1 MLTPID
7 NPLPNLGCVA
17 MESEGLLIR
26 VYGDV
31 QGVGFRMFIKRL
43 AEQLGVKGYVRNLI
57 DGSVEIF
64 VEGEGYLIRRFVE
77 ELRLNSPTEIAD
89 MVIENAKPRGFESF
103 YVVP

>member
-1 MLTPID
+1 
-7 NPLPNLGCVA
+7 

-89 MVIENAKPRGFESF
+89 MVIENAKP
-103 YVVP
+103 